1 MFDDVSNEERRELK
15 RTFQD
20 YKEVGRLRCEDARIA
35 PIQSEL
41 SVCPVNSVI
50 NGDMCAMRTFITTFL
65 ALFAFAAVNCGFG
78 EIRTDRDVSAAD
90 RLQIQEIIGAQLR
103 AFHSQNAEKAFS
115 YASPSMQEKFRTPA
129 RFLSM
134 VRRFWPEVYSAR
146 RSEFLQLAEI
156 KGVWIQGVVISDDLG
171 ETWLA
176 QYPMEL
182 QPDGHWL
189 IDGCVVRALEDRS
202 L

>member
-1 MFDDVSNEERRELK
+1 MKAFVA
-15 RTFQD
+15 TF
-20 YKEVGRLRCEDARIA
+20 
-35 PIQSEL
+35 L
-41 SVCPVNSVI
+41 SVFVCAVVNSS
-50 NGDMCAMRTFITTFL
+50 NA
-65 ALFAFAAVNCGFG
+65 
-78 EIRTDRDVSAAD
+78 EIRTDRDVGEED
-90 RLQIQEIIGAQLR
+90 RLQIREIIGAQLE
-103 AFHSQNAEKAFS
+103 AFHSRDAEKAFS
-115 YASPSMQEKFRTPA
+115 YASPSIQEEFRTPA

-134 VRRFWPEVYSAR
+134 VREFWPQVYSTR

-156 KGVWIQGVVISDDLG
+156 KGVWIQGVIISDDLG

-189 IDGCVVRALEDRS
+189 IDGCVVRALEDRN

>member
-1 MFDDVSNEERRELK
+1 MKAFVA
-15 RTFQD
+15 TF
-20 YKEVGRLRCEDARIA
+20 
-35 PIQSEL
+35 L
-41 SVCPVNSVI
+41 SVFVCAVVNSS
-50 NGDMCAMRTFITTFL
+50 NA
-65 ALFAFAAVNCGFG
+65 
-78 EIRTDRDVSAAD
+78 EIRTDRDVGEED
-90 RLQIQEIIGAQLR
+90 RLQIREIIGAQLE
-103 AFHSQNAEKAFS
+103 AFHSRDAEKAFS
-115 YASPSMQEKFRTPA
+115 YASPSIQEEFRTPA

-134 VRRFWPEVYSAR
+134 VRKFWPQVYSTR

-156 KGVWIQGVVISDDLG
+156 KGVWIQGVIISDDLG

-189 IDGCVVRALEDRS
+189 IDGCVVRALEDRN

>member
-1 MFDDVSNEERRELK
+1 MKAFVA
-15 RTFQD
+15 TF
-20 YKEVGRLRCEDARIA
+20 
-35 PIQSEL
+35 L
-41 SVCPVNSVI
+41 SVFVCAVVNSS
-50 NGDMCAMRTFITTFL
+50 NA
-65 ALFAFAAVNCGFG
+65 
-78 EIRTDRDVSAAD
+78 EIRTDRDVGEED
-90 RLQIQEIIGAQLR
+90 RLQIREIIGAQLE
-103 AFHSQNAEKAFS
+103 AFHSRDAEKAFS
-115 YASPSMQEKFRTPA
+115 YASPSIQEEFRTPA

-134 VRRFWPEVYSAR
+134 VRKFWPQVYSTR

-156 KGVWIQGVVISDDLG
+156 KGVWIQGVIISDDLG

-202 L
+202 V

>member
-1 MFDDVSNEERRELK
+1 MIESYLK
-15 RTFQD
+15 RL
-20 YKEVGRLRCEDARIA
+20 K
-35 PIQSEL
+35 P
-41 SVCPVNSVI
+41 SVCCVKPI
-50 NGDMCAMRTFITTFL
+50 TNGDICVMRTFITTSL
-65 ALFAFAAVNCGFG
+65 VLFAYAVMNGSTA
-78 EIRTDRDVSAAD
+78 EVRTARDVGEED
-90 RLQIQEIIGAQLR
+90 RLQIQAIIGAQLS
-103 AFHSQNAEKAFS
+103 AFHSQNAKKAFS
-115 YASPSMQEKFRTPA
+115 YASPSMQEKFRTPS

-134 VRRFWPEVYSAR
+134 VRKFWPEVYYAR
-146 RSEFLQLAEI
+146 SSEFLQLAEI
-156 KGVWIQGVVISDDLG
+156 KGVWIQGVIISDDLG

>member
-1 MFDDVSNEERRELK
+1 MKIFVA
-15 RTFQD
+15 TF
-20 YKEVGRLRCEDARIA
+20 
-35 PIQSEL
+35 L
-41 SVCPVNSVI
+41 SVFVCAVMNSS
-50 NGDMCAMRTFITTFL
+50 NA
-65 ALFAFAAVNCGFG
+65 
-78 EIRTDRDVSAAD
+78 EIRTDRDVGEED
-90 RLQIQEIIGAQLR
+90 RLQIREIIGAQLQ
-103 AFHSQNAEKAFS
+103 AFHSRDAEKAFS
-115 YASPSMQEKFRTPA
+115 YASPSIQEEFRTPA

-134 VRRFWPEVYSAR
+134 IRKFWPEVYSPR

-156 KGVWIQGVVISDDLG
+156 KGVWIQGVIISDDLG

-189 IDGCVVRALEDRS
+189 IDGCVVRALEDRN

>member
-1 MFDDVSNEERRELK
+1 MKAFVA
-15 RTFQD
+15 TFLG
-20 YKEVGRLRCEDARIA
+20 VF
-35 PIQSEL
+35 
-41 SVCPVNSVI
+41 VCAVVNSS
-50 NGDMCAMRTFITTFL
+50 NA
-65 ALFAFAAVNCGFG
+65 
-78 EIRTDRDVSAAD
+78 EIRTDRDVGEED
-90 RLQIQEIIGAQLR
+90 RLQIREIIGAQLE
-103 AFHSQNAEKAFS
+103 AFHSRDAEKAFS
-115 YASPSMQEKFRTPA
+115 YASPSIQEEFRTPA

-134 VRRFWPEVYSAR
+134 VRKFWPEVYSTR

-156 KGVWIQGVVISDDLG
+156 KGVWIQGVIISDDLG

-189 IDGCVVRALEDRS
+189 IDGCVVRALEDRN

>member
-1 MFDDVSNEERRELK
+1 MKAFV
-15 RTFQD
+15 
-20 YKEVGRLRCEDARIA
+20 
-35 PIQSEL
+35 
-41 SVCPVNSVI
+41 
-50 NGDMCAMRTFITTFL
+50 TTFL
-65 ALFAFAAVNCGFG
+65 SVFACAVVNSSNA
-78 EIRTDRDVSAAD
+78 EIIADRDLGEED
-90 RLQIQEIIGAQLR
+90 RLQIREIIGAQLK
-103 AFHSQNAEKAFS
+103 AFHSRNAEKAFS
-115 YASPSMQEKFRTPA
+115 YASPAIQAEFRTPD

-134 VRRFWPEVYSAR
+134 VRKFWPEVYSTR

-156 KGVWIQGVVISDDLG
+156 KGVLIQGVIISDDLG

-189 IDGCVVRALEDRS
+189 IDGCVVRALEDRN

>member
-1 MFDDVSNEERRELK
+1 MKAFVA
-15 RTFQD
+15 TFLC
-20 YKEVGRLRCEDARIA
+20 VF
-35 PIQSEL
+35 
-41 SVCPVNSVI
+41 VCAVVNSS
-50 NGDMCAMRTFITTFL
+50 NA
-65 ALFAFAAVNCGFG
+65 
-78 EIRTDRDVSAAD
+78 EIRSDRDVGEED
-90 RLQIQEIIGAQLR
+90 RFQIREIIGAQLK
-103 AFHSQNAEKAFS
+103 AFHYRDAEKAFS
-115 YASPSMQEKFRTPA
+115 YASPSIQEEFRTPA

-134 VRRFWPEVYSAR
+134 VRKFWPEVYSTR

-156 KGVWIQGVVISDDLG
+156 KGVWIQGVIISDDLG

-189 IDGCVVRALEDRS
+189 IDGCVVRALEDRN

>member
-1 MFDDVSNEERRELK
+1 MKAFVA
-15 RTFQD
+15 TF
-20 YKEVGRLRCEDARIA
+20 
-35 PIQSEL
+35 L
-41 SVCPVNSVI
+41 SVFVCAVVNSS
-50 NGDMCAMRTFITTFL
+50 NA
-65 ALFAFAAVNCGFG
+65 
-78 EIRTDRDVSAAD
+78 EIRTDRDVGEED
-90 RLQIQEIIGAQLR
+90 RLQIREIIGAQLE
-103 AFHSQNAEKAFS
+103 AFHSRDAEKAFS
-115 YASPSMQEKFRTPA
+115 YASPSIQAEFRTPD
-129 RFLSM
+129 RFFSM
-134 VRRFWPEVYSAR
+134 VRKFWPEVYSTR

-156 KGVWIQGVVISDDLG
+156 KGVWIQGVIISDDLG

>member
-1 MFDDVSNEERRELK
+1 MKAFVA
-15 RTFQD
+15 TF
-20 YKEVGRLRCEDARIA
+20 
-35 PIQSEL
+35 L
-41 SVCPVNSVI
+41 SVFVCAVVNSS
-50 NGDMCAMRTFITTFL
+50 NAETRT
-65 ALFAFAAVNCGFG
+65 N
-78 EIRTDRDVSAAD
+78 RDVGEQE
-90 RLQIQEIIGAQLR
+90 RLQIRTIIGAQLK
-103 AFHSQNAEKAFS
+103 AFHSRDAEKAFS
-115 YASPSMQEKFRTPA
+115 YASPSIQEEFRTPA

-134 VRRFWPEVYSAR
+134 VRKFWPQVYSTR

-156 KGVWIQGVVISDDLG
+156 KGVWIQGVIISDDLG

-189 IDGCVVRALEDRS
+189 IDGCVVRALEDRN

>member
-1 MFDDVSNEERRELK
+1 MKVFVA
-15 RTFQD
+15 TF
-20 YKEVGRLRCEDARIA
+20 
-35 PIQSEL
+35 L
-41 SVCPVNSVI
+41 SVFVCAVVNSS
-50 NGDMCAMRTFITTFL
+50 NA
-65 ALFAFAAVNCGFG
+65 
-78 EIRTDRDVSAAD
+78 EIRTDRDVGEED
-90 RLQIQEIIGAQLR
+90 RLQIREIIGAQLE
-103 AFHSQNAEKAFS
+103 AFHSRDAEKAFS
-115 YASPSMQEKFRTPA
+115 YASPSIQEEFQTPA

-134 VRRFWPEVYSAR
+134 VRKFWPEVYSTR

-156 KGVWIQGVVISDDLG
+156 KGVWIQGVIISDDLG

-189 IDGCVVRALEDRS
+189 IDGCVVRALEDRN

>member
-1 MFDDVSNEERRELK
+1 MKAFVA
-15 RTFQD
+15 TF
-20 YKEVGRLRCEDARIA
+20 
-35 PIQSEL
+35 L
-41 SVCPVNSVI
+41 SVFVCAVVNSS
-50 NGDMCAMRTFITTFL
+50 NA
-65 ALFAFAAVNCGFG
+65 
-78 EIRTDRDVSAAD
+78 EIRTDRDVGEED
-90 RLQIQEIIGAQLR
+90 RLQIREIIGAQLE
-103 AFHSQNAEKAFS
+103 AFHSRDAEKAFS
-115 YASPSMQEKFRTPA
+115 YASPSIQEEFRTPA

-134 VRRFWPEVYSAR
+134 VRKFWPEVYSTR

-156 KGVWIQGVVISDDLG
+156 KGVWIQGVIISDDLG

-189 IDGCVVRALEDRS
+189 IDGCVVRALEDRN

>member
-1 MFDDVSNEERRELK
+1 MKAFVA
-15 RTFQD
+15 TF
-20 YKEVGRLRCEDARIA
+20 
-35 PIQSEL
+35 L
-41 SVCPVNSVI
+41 SVFVCAVVNSS
-50 NGDMCAMRTFITTFL
+50 NA
-65 ALFAFAAVNCGFG
+65 
-78 EIRTDRDVSAAD
+78 EIRTDRDVGEED
-90 RLQIQEIIGAQLR
+90 RLQIREIIGAQLE
-103 AFHSQNAEKAFS
+103 AFHSRDAEKAFS
-115 YASPSMQEKFRTPA
+115 YASHYIQEEFRTPA

-134 VRRFWPEVYSAR
+134 VRKFWPEVYSTR

-156 KGVWIQGVVISDDLG
+156 KGVWIQGVIISDDLG

-189 IDGCVVRALEDRS
+189 IDGCVVRALEDRN

>member
-1 MFDDVSNEERRELK
+1 MKAFVA
-15 RTFQD
+15 TFLG
-20 YKEVGRLRCEDARIA
+20 VF
-35 PIQSEL
+35 
-41 SVCPVNSVI
+41 VCAVVNSS
-50 NGDMCAMRTFITTFL
+50 NA
-65 ALFAFAAVNCGFG
+65 
-78 EIRTDRDVSAAD
+78 EIRTDRDVGEED
-90 RLQIQEIIGAQLR
+90 RLQIREIIGAQLE
-103 AFHSQNAEKAFS
+103 AFHSRDAEKAFS
-115 YASPSMQEKFRTPA
+115 YASPSIQEEFRTPA

-134 VRRFWPEVYSAR
+134 VRKFWPEVYSTR

-156 KGVWIQGVVISDDLG
+156 KGIWIQGVIISDDLG

-189 IDGCVVRALEDRS
+189 IDGCVVRALEDRN

>member
-1 MFDDVSNEERRELK
+1 MKAFVA
-15 RTFQD
+15 TF
-20 YKEVGRLRCEDARIA
+20 
-35 PIQSEL
+35 L
-41 SVCPVNSVI
+41 SVFVCAVVNSS
-50 NGDMCAMRTFITTFL
+50 NA
-65 ALFAFAAVNCGFG
+65 
-78 EIRTDRDVSAAD
+78 EIRTDRDVGEED
-90 RLQIQEIIGAQLR
+90 RLQIREIIGAQLE
-103 AFHSQNAEKAFS
+103 AFHFRDAEKAFS
-115 YASPSMQEKFRTPA
+115 YASPSIQEEFQTPA

-134 VRRFWPEVYSAR
+134 VRKFWPQVYSTR

-156 KGVWIQGVVISDDLG
+156 KGVWIQGVIISDDLG

-189 IDGCVVRALEDRS
+189 IDGCVVRALEDRA